1 MPGPWSGIF
10 SVWLR
15 WLMLVGCLLGRPQAG
30 QAQEAVSRE
39 YQIKAAYLYNF
50 AKFVEWPSRSFTN
63 SQAPLVIGVFGQNPF
78 GEELLAI
85 ASKHQI
91 DGRSIVIQPV
101 TTMADAAGVHL
112 LFFSAQYD
120 DQVAGALTALKGT
133 GILTVGESDKFA
145 AAGGM
150 INLVR
155 EANKVRFEINALAA
169 EQQGLKISAQ
179 LLKLARAV
187 RREP

>member
-1 MPGPWSGIF
+1 
-10 SVWLR
+10 
-15 WLMLVGCLLGRPQAG
+15 
-30 QAQEAVSRE
+30 
-39 YQIKAAYLYNF
+39 
-50 AKFVEWPSRSFTN
+50 
-63 SQAPLVIGVFGQNPF
+63 
-78 GEELLAI
+78 
-85 ASKHQI
+85 
-91 DGRSIVIQPV
+91 
-101 TTMADAAGVHL
+101 MADAARVHL

-120 DQVAGALTALKGT
+120 DQVAGALAALKGT
-133 GILTVGESDKFA
+133 GVLTVGESDKFA